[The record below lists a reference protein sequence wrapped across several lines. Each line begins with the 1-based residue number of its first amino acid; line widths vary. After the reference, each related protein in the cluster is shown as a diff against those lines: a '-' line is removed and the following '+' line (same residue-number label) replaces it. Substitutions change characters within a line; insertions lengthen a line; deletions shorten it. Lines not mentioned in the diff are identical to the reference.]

1 MFVGS
6 NEGFFFQLNS
16 KEKLV
21 LNMEAKDVMNVKS
34 LLCSF
39 EYSDVA
45 SIATT
50 PRNDDMILEPIQ
62 KVIIFF
68 FKCQYNENPS

>member
-1 MFVGS
+1 MIVGS

-21 LNMEAKDVMNVKS
+21 LNVETKDVMNVKCFR
-34 LLCSF
+34 CSF
-39 EYSDVA
+39 EFSYVA

-50 PRNDDMILEPIQ
+50 LRNDDTIIEPIQ
-62 KVIIFF
+62 KVIMSFF
-68 FKCQYNENPS
+68 QMPP